1 MGSVDDWAEGVV
13 SRPQSSSA
21 TTTKSSSTTTKSPP
35 PPPPPPPSPLLTT
48 SGSLRGDATY
58 VSENTVQLT
67 RDVTSLQGLVY
78 WEGVLGYS
86 WQASFEFKAG
96 PKTTNG
102 ADAVW
107 FFAYRETNN
116 LHDEGH
122 ATTGYNF
129 VADEYQ
135 NEYQLFA
142 PGLSTVVPPPNG
154 IKLGD
159 DTWRTME
166 ITFSSDGTTDTI
178 TMTVD
183 GSQVITQSHDA
194 DIPLKYLQPTYYG
207 LGGRTGG
214 LSNNHYVRN
223 FQIVR
228 T

>member
-1 MGSVDDWAEGVV
+1 MGSVDDWAQGVV
-13 SRPQSSSA
+13 SRR
-21 TTTKSSSTTTKSPP
+21 SPP
-35 PPPPPPPSPLLTT
+35 PPPPPSPPPPPPPLSPLLTT

-58 VSENTVQLT
+58 VIDNTVQLNT
-67 RDVTSLQGLVY
+67 DVSEVKGLVY
-78 WEGVLGYS
+78 WEGVLGLA
-86 WQASFEFKAG
+86 WQASFQFKANG
-96 PKTTNG
+96 TAIPSWDVG

-116 LHDEGH
+116 LHDENQ

-135 NEYQLFA
+135 NEYQLIA
-142 PGLSTVVPPPNG
+142 PGLSTVASPPNG
-154 IKLGD
+154 IDLGD

-178 TMTVD
+178 VMTVD

-194 DIPLKYLQPTYYG
+194 DIPLKYLEPTYYG
-207 LGGRTGG
+207 FGGRTGTY
-214 LSNNHYVRN
+214 SNSHYVRN